1 MEILETIEQLEVKTN
16 KNYRFNNEGLTISNA
31 QTFKERLLKEYTDLV
46 ERIVLLNKFISENIN
61 RVDPLLKKQLQIM
74 SEYKEILKLRILQLM
89 LEDIK

>member
-1 MEILETIEQLEVKTN
+1 MEVKDTT
-16 KNYRFNNEGLTISNA
+16 L
-31 QTFKERLLKEYTDLV
+31 FKERLQKEYTDLV

-89 LEDIK
+89 QEDIK

>member
-1 MEILETIEQLEVKTN
+1 MEVKDTT
-16 KNYRFNNEGLTISNA
+16 L
-31 QTFKERLLKEYTDLV
+31 FKERLLKEYTDLV